1 MAEVEIRPA
10 SAEDIPALMSL
21 DHSCE
26 SGMVW
31 QMENGYG
38 DGQIEYRFR
47 EIKLPRSL
55 RLTYPRLTRT
65 MQETWSKRTLFLV
78 ARVEEKPVGYLTLD
92 RNIDLNSASIA
103 DIVVDP
109 AMRRKG
115 IASALVISAQEWLIR
130 NGITRCVLE
139 VPAKN
144 HTAIQFANRLHFEL
158 NGFSDN
164 YFPNREMVLYFVN
177 VLK

>member
-1 MAEVEIRPA
+1 MAEVQIRPA
-10 SAEDIPALMSL
+10 IAEDIPTLMSI

-55 RLTYPRLTRT
+55 RLSYPRLTRT

-78 ARVEEKPVGYLTLD
+78 ALVEGKPVGYLILD
-92 RNIDLNSASIA
+92 KNNELNSATVT
-103 DIVVDP
+103 DLVVAP

-115 IASALVISAQEWLIR
+115 IASALVVSAQEWLIR
-130 NGITRCVLE
+130 NGITRCILE
-139 VPAKN
+139 IPAKN
-144 HTAIQFANRLHFEL
+144 HPAIQFANRLHFEL
-158 NGFSDN
+158 NGFHDN

-177 VLK
+177 VLR